1 MKQHPSTNSRP
12 GTWSGS
18 LRVSVNQTGDEVTLT
33 FHCRNKADANAIFER
48 VDRHLRC
55 GALRF
60 TMFDASSDNETSEE
74 ANAVRLSPAE
84 S

>member
-1 MKQHPSTNSRP
+1 MNKPPSTNSHR
-12 GTWSGS
+12 TRWSY
-18 LRVSVNQTGDEVTLT
+18 LRVAFERTCDTVTLT
-33 FHCRNKADANAIFER
+33 FRCGDEADAKALFER
-48 VDRHLRC
+48 LDWHLRR

-74 ANAVRLSPAE
+74 ANAVRLSPAK